1 MPLRLLVSGRIPRSP
16 GRVRSRARATACTG
30 QLQYSRRVNREALV
44 QFARARGLAVLAT
57 TSADGRPQAAVI
69 GIAVTDDGDIVFD
82 TTRTSRK
89 FTNLSRQPR
98 VALVIGFDW
107 ADEQTVQ
114 LEGTAAEI
122 PQDHPA
128 VAAYYKQFPTGR
140 DRAAWPDIVYVCVHP
155 DWGRYSDYRPG
166 TFGSQEIPL
175 T

>member
-1 MPLRLLVSGRIPRSP
+1 MANAQAIVCP
-16 GRVRSRARATACTG
+16 GHAR
-30 QLQYSRRVNREALV
+30 YSWPMDRDALV

-57 TSADGRPQAAVI
+57 TSIDGHPQAAVV
-69 GIAVTDDGDIVFD
+69 GIAITDDGDIVFD

-114 LEGTAAEI
+114 IEGTAAEI
-122 PQDHPA
+122 THDHPA

-140 DRAAWPDIVYVCVHP
+140 DRATWPEIVYVRVQP
-155 DWGRYSDYRPG
+155 DWGRHSDYRPESFG
-166 TFGSQEIPL
+166 TQEIPL
-175 T
+175 R

>member
-1 MPLRLLVSGRIPRSP
+1 MD
-16 GRVRSRARATACTG
+16 RA
-30 QLQYSRRVNREALV
+30 ALV
-44 QFARARGLAVLAT
+44 QFVRARGLAVVAT
-57 TSADGRPQAAVI
+57 TSADGHPQAAVV
-69 GIAVTDDGDIVFD
+69 GVAATDDGDIVFD

-98 VALVIGFDW
+98 VALVIGIDSV
-107 ADEQTVQ
+107 DEQTVQ

-140 DRAAWPDIVYVCVHP
+140 DRAAWPEIVYVRVHP
-155 DWGRYSDYRPG
+155 DWGRYSDYRPESFG
-166 TFGSQEIPL
+166 TQEVPL

>member
-1 MPLRLLVSGRIPRSP
+1 MDRD
-16 GRVRSRARATACTG
+16 
-30 QLQYSRRVNREALV
+30 ALV
-44 QFARARGLAVLAT
+44 RFARARGLAVLAT
-57 TSADGRPQAAVI
+57 TSADQHPQAAVV

-82 TTRTSRK
+82 TTRSSRK

-98 VALVIGFDW
+98 VSLVIGFDW

-114 LEGTAAEI
+114 LEGTAAAI

-140 DRAAWPDIVYVCVHP
+140 DRAAWPEIVYVRVHP
-155 DWGRYSDYRPG
+155 DWGRYSDYRPQS
-166 TFGSQEIPL
+166 FGAQEIPL